1 MYIPFENYIYIYMVM
16 VKVIWKLCEA
26 YNVEMCGKIE
36 NCYWTWFRELCHLN
50 KKYIPQMRE

>member
-1 MYIPFENYIYIYMVM
+1 MVM

-36 NCYWTWFRELCHLN
+36 IVTELDLENYVTWIRNIFHKWGN
-50 KKYIPQMRE
+50 K